1 MICLSYFLKFI
12 ILKWLN
18 SFQFCH
24 RLCIYEVRFF
34 QSIVWPQQRAKKVVC
49 DSPGLVDFATGLVI
63 SILNLPNGQIRFKGG
78 VGGGVEFKLQKNCN
92 QYSSKIFFGLVEMTF
107 GLVSVS
113 YSVPE

>member
-18 SFQFCH
+18 SFQFGH
-24 RLCIYEVRFF
+24 ILCIYEVRFF

-49 DSPGLVDFATGLVI
+49 DSPGLVDFAPGLVI
-63 SILNLPNGQIRFKGG
+63 SILNLPNGQIRLGAGG
-78 VGGGVEFKLQKNCN
+78 FQIN